1 MNSAVAETILPSG
14 QKLKLVHGDLT
25 QTSVDA
31 VVNAANAQLVHGGGL
46 AAAIVR
52 RGGEVIQ
59 EESDA
64 WVREHGPIT
73 HTSPAVTS
81 AGHLPCKYIIHA
93 VGPIWGEGDEDR
105 KLGKAVQGALALA
118 EQLELSSI
126 GLPAISTGIYG
137 FPKTRGAQVI
147 LDSLLSY
154 FEENPKSALTEIM
167 IVLIDTHSLQAF
179 ESEFV
184 QRWEEDRFRG

>member
-1 MNSAVAETILPSG
+1 MNDAIAETILPTG
-14 QKLKLVHGDLT
+14 QRLQLVHGDLT

-31 VVNAANAQLVHGGGL
+31 IVNAANAQLVHGGGL

-73 HTSPAVTS
+73 HASPAVTS

-105 KLGKAVQGALALA
+105 KLGMAVQGALALA

-126 GLPAISTGIYG
+126 GLSAISTGIYG
-137 FPKTRGAQVI
+137 FPKARGAQVI

-167 IVLIDTHSLQAF
+167 VVIIDTPTLKAF
-179 ESEFV
+179 ESEFA
-184 QRWEEDRFRG
+184 QRWAEDRSRG